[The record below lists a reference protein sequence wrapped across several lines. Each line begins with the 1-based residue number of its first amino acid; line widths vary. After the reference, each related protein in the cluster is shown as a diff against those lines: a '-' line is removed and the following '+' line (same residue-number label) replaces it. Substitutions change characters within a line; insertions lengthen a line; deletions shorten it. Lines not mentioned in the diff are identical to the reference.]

1 MKRIIFVL
9 ALFTT
14 LLSCKKETPS
24 PTPTPETPKKD
35 TVPTPLDS
43 SKIVL
48 TDGIASIGEPIGK
61 HGEILTD
68 IEGNTYRTVIIGNQ
82 QWMAENL
89 KVSKYNEG
97 TDIPQIKDYSIKYST
112 KVGGWSY
119 YYNFDTVNSAYNEK
133 YGKYYNWF
141 VTNSVTNGN
150 KNVCPTGWHIPTI
163 FEWDTLS
170 NYLGGVK
177 VAGGKMKEIG
187 TQNWYHTNNDAT
199 NTSLFN
205 GLPAR
210 SIGISTLWWSSTNE
224 GDLSPFAHAVGLTR
238 FDGWL
243 DHETPITTTLFS
255 IRCLK
260 NN

>member
-1 MKRIIFVL
+1 MKKIFFVL

-89 KVSKYNEG
+89 KVSKYNDG
-97 TDIPQIKDYSIKYST
+97 TEINATVNGNTKYYGS
-112 KVGGWSY
+112 WH
-119 YYNFDTVNSAYNEK
+119 YYNNDSTNNTKF
-133 YGKYYNWF
+133 GKLYNWD
-141 VTNSVTNGN
+141 VTNREFNVNR
-150 KNVCPTGWHIPTI
+150 NVCPSGWHVPEMD
-163 FEWDTLS
+163 EWDTLIQT
-170 NYLGGVK
+170 LGGPK
-177 VAGGKMKEIG
+177 VAGGKMKEVG
-187 TQNWYHTNNDAT
+187 TKNWYFTNNDAT
-199 NTSLFN
+199 NTSLFTA
-205 GLPAR
+205 LPAGLFMR
-210 SIGISTLWWSSTNE
+210 DYFSNLGVEANWWTSTYD
-224 GDLSPFAHAVGLTR
+224 GGGFAIFVYINR
-238 FDGWL
+238 FDDEIYIDPYL
-243 DHETPITTTLFS
+243 TYRYHS
-255 IRCLK
+255 IRCIK
-260 NN
+260 DK